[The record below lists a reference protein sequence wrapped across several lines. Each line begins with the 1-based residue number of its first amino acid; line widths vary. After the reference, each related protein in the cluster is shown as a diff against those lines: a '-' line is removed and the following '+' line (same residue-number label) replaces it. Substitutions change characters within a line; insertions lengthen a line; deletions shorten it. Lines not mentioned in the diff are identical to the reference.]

1 MNGGGGADGLKRLP
15 LLLGKIEAAISISS
29 EWRLRGT
36 QTNRLPS
43 LPLKRL

>member
-1 MNGGGGADGLKRLP
+1 MKEGGGEDGIRKLP
-15 LLLGKIEAAISISS
+15 LLLGRIEAAISISS
-29 EWRLRGT
+29 VRRLRGT